1 MKHLLNKRVREN
13 RTWAGRQDAS
23 GRNPAED
30 RNYMLYVLMT
40 MSSTTQF

>member
-1 MKHLLNKRVREN
+1 MKNLFAKRARAN
-13 RTWAGRQDAS
+13 RLDAGRQDAS